1 MCETALSRQFG
12 TAALLRFALPNIA
25 MMVFLSLYTIVDGIF
40 ISRYVGTLALSA
52 VNMSYPLN
60 SLEMA
65 LGIMLGTGGSAIIAR
80 ELGEGKERRA
90 RGDFTA
96 VVAVSLVL
104 GILCM
109 AAGLVFLDP
118 LLRLLGTSDAQFQLC
133 RTYTQVL
140 LCFSP
145 ALFLQTVFQI
155 LFVTAGRPGLGL
167 GVTVAGGVANVV
179 LDLLFMG
186 PLRLGV
192 AGAAVATGIGYCI
205 SAVAGTVYFF
215 KNRTGALWFTPFRL
229 RWRMLLQTCW
239 NGSSEMVS
247 NVANAVTTFLF
258 NVLFLAYWGEDGV
271 ASITIVMYFQFVFSA
286 MYLGFSMGV
295 APVVSFKYGAQD
307 REQLQKIFRSCGIF
321 ILLRGHVPAQPDR
334 HRSVSFRVHRPRE
347 PGLCHYHGG
356 LSHLCGGVLVHGGK
370 YLRLLPVYGALR
382 RGGLRCHLLCQD
394 VSLSGEHAADPAAV
408 AGSLGDL
415 AGGPGGRGAGTD
427 GICCVYP
434 VGKAEIRLRP
444 LQRRLSRQRK
454 AKTRPR

>member
-1 MCETALSRQFG
+1 MRETALSRQFG

-80 ELGEGKERRA
+80 ELGEEKERRA

-118 LLRLLGTSDAQFQLC
+118 LLRLLGASDAQFQ
-133 RTYTQVL
+133 
-140 LCFSP
+140 
-145 ALFLQTVFQI
+145 
-155 LFVTAGRPGLGL
+155 L

-179 LDLLFMG
+179 LDMLFMG
-186 PLRLGV
+186 PLGLGV

-205 SAVAGTVYFF
+205 PAVAGTVYFF

-321 ILLRGHVPAQPDR
+321 ILLCSGAMYLLSRIVIGPCLSVFTDPGSRVYAITMEGFPIYAAAFWFMGANIFASSLFTALSDGAVSAAISFARTFLFLVSMLLILPQWLGAWGIWLAVPAAEALGLV
-334 HRSVSFRVHRPRE
+334 VSAAFILWGRRKYGYAPCR
-347 PGLCHYHGG
+347 
-356 LSHLCGGVLVHGGK
+356 GV
-370 YLRLLPVYGALR
+370 
-382 RGGLRCHLLCQD
+382 
-394 VSLSGEHAADPAAV
+394 
-408 AGSLGDL
+408 
-415 AGGPGGRGAGTD
+415 
-427 GICCVYP
+427 
-434 VGKAEIRLRP
+434 
-444 LQRRLSRQRK
+444 
-454 AKTRPR
+454 